1 MIGAIEA
8 AEDLEIPIAL
18 IDREINTTLQRAL
31 NKMGFVEKLKF
42 AFSLLT
48 SIFSSDEE
56 DEIDIEE
63 LKNPDNLDELMEF
76 LKMNLQ
82 KYMKF

>member
-48 SIFSSDEE
+48 SIFF
-56 DEIDIEE
+56 
-63 LKNPDNLDELMEF
+63 K
-76 LKMNLQ
+76 
-82 KYMKF
+82 

>member
-31 NKMGFVEKLKF
+31 IRWDFRK
-42 AFSLLT
+42 T
-48 SIFSSDEE
+48 
-56 DEIDIEE
+56 
-63 LKNPDNLDELMEF
+63 
-76 LKMNLQ
+76 
-82 KYMKF
+82 